1 MSILTSAASTAAPTP
16 RAQRSNDINVA
27 IGAAYSPL
35 GNGLSVNLWATPDM
49 DDYAYEA
56 VYDAARISLPDAED
70 NVRTQLAEHNVQV
83 RAFLNEDG
91 PLTAQQ
97 RGADWMTRWS
107 CTPHCINEHGTPTA
121 PEWHA
126 GVPVETV
133 HRAIDCCYSD
143 AEKATLPFL
152 AVKTVV
158 SNDKPQAYGRK
169 TQVWL
174 DYGRSIG
181 ELSPAEGRE
190 LLESMRAFLP
200 LFEIVVEQAE
210 RSARDDFEGDPEIAR
225 LDQEAEHRRAA
236 AITAKERVRKSGAS
250 S

>member
-1 MSILTSAASTAAPTP
+1 MSILTPAASTATPTSTD
-16 RAQRSNDINVA
+16 QRSNGINVA
-27 IGAAYSPL
+27 IGATYSPL
-35 GNGLSVNLWATPDM
+35 ENGLSVSLWATPDM

-56 VYDAARISLPDAED
+56 VYNAARISLPDAED

-83 RAFLNEDG
+83 HAFLNEDG

-97 RGADWMTRWS
+97 RGADWMTRWG
-107 CTPHCINEHGTPTA
+107 CTPHCINEHGAPTE

-133 HRAIDCCYSD
+133 HRDIDCCSSD
-143 AEKATLPFL
+143 AENARLPFL

-158 SNDKPQAYGRK
+158 TNDKPQAYGRK

-190 LLESMRAFLP
+190 VLEAMRAFVP

-225 LDQEAEHRRAA
+225 LDQEADYRRAQ
-236 AITAKERVRKSGAS
+236 AITARNRAGKSGAAS
-250 S
+250 